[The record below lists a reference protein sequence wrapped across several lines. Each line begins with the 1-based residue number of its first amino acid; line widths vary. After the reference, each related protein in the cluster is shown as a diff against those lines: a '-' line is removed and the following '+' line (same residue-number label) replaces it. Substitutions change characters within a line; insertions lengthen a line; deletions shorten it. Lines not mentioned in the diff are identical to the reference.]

1 MTDAETPAVAAVAP
15 VRTGLFLAVVAGYTD
30 AACFV
35 ALLGVFVS
43 HMSGTSTRLAV
54 EVGRGHWFRALP
66 FVVVVLAF
74 FAGSVASS
82 LYLGARPRRAL
93 QGLLAVEA
101 LLLAVVAA
109 AGVAAAGAGD
119 LGGDT
124 VVRLALGG
132 PGAFAMGI
140 QAAAVRRA
148 TGITVNTTYVSGM
161 LTHAGERAAAWL
173 RGDPEARR
181 AFAVHGGVWA
191 GFVAGG
197 AAGAFA
203 VTRWGIGVL
212 GAAAAAL
219 AALALTTGRSPAAA
233 EP

>member
-93 QGLLAVEA
+93 QGLLAV
-101 LLLAVVAA
+101 VVAA
-109 AGVAAAGAGD
+109 GAGAAGAGD